1 MSTNLEIESK
11 AILTKEEY
19 DRLVSNFDHSKIY
32 RQSNYYIDSKE
43 LIIRK
48 KDCGLRVREKD
59 GGFELTL
66 KVPAKEGKI
75 EINQQIHNISF
86 NNLCKNGIFPNG
98 EVSKYLKEKLGIEVS
113 SLYVL
118 GELITDRIDVDF
130 KGSLISIDK
139 SMYNSITD
147 YEVECED
154 DSMKKAIRHL
164 KEFLTQFDIKY
175 KKSPGGKL
183 KRFLE
188 TLK

>member
-1 MSTNLEIESK
+1 MSQSLEIESK

-19 DRLVSNFDHSKIY
+19 DRLISNFDHNKIY
-32 RQSNYYIDSKE
+32 RQLNYYIDSKE

-48 KDCGLRVREKD
+48 KDCGLRVREKE
-59 GGFELTL
+59 GSFELTL

-75 EINQQIHNISF
+75 EINQQISDISF
-86 NNLCKNGIFPNG
+86 KNLCKSRIFPNG
-98 EVSKYLKEKLGIEVS
+98 EVSKYLKDRLGINVA

-139 SMYNSITD
+139 SMYNSIID

-154 DSMKKAIRHL
+154 VSMEKAILHL
-164 KEFLTQFDIKY
+164 KEFLNQFDIEY

>member
-1 MSTNLEIESK
+1 MSQSLEIESK

-19 DRLVSNFDHSKIY
+19 DHLISNFDHNTIY
-32 RQSNYYIDSKE
+32 RQLNYYIDSKD

-48 KDCGLRVREKD
+48 KDCGLRVREKE
-59 GGFELTL
+59 GSFELTL
-66 KVPAKEGKI
+66 KVPAKKGKI
-75 EINQQIHNISF
+75 EINQQISDISF
-86 NNLCKNGIFPNG
+86 YNLCKSQIFPDG
-98 EVSKYLKEKLGIEVS
+98 EVSKHLKDILGIDAS

-118 GELITDRIDVDF
+118 GELITDRIDVGF
-130 KGSLISIDK
+130 KESLISIDK
-139 SMYNSITD
+139 SMYNSIID

-154 DSMKKAIRHL
+154 ESMEKAILHL
-164 KEFLTQFDIKY
+164 KEFLNQFDIEY